1 MPSPSRSL
9 SSPQL
14 SFASIFKVLAVVIGV
29 WTLWQIRDIVL
40 YCFIAL
46 LLAGVI
52 YPLANWA
59 ARYRIPRVVSVLCV
73 YFGLFG
79 LLALIITLL
88 IPALISQSSALV
100 EVYGQHLGNATQF
113 LQSASFMQ
121 HIQQNG
127 FDLGASGLQ
136 NQVQA
141 LASNALS
148 VATDVF
154 GGIAGFIVVL
164 VLALYLVIEDSAIKN
179 IFHQWVPKMYQEFF
193 TRVTWLIMEKLGAW
207 IRGQML
213 LCFIIGLLYLV
224 AFWVVGVP
232 YALLLA
238 VLGGIFE
245 FVPYVGPILAAI
257 PAVILAFTASPAIGI
272 ATIVALIIIQQ
283 LENNLIVPKVMQR
296 SIGMNPIVSIL
307 AFLIGAKLFG
317 IVGAIAAIPV
327 ALAIT
332 VGLTEWQAFHGRLR
346 A

>member
-1 MPSPSRSL
+1 MPSPSRAI

-14 SFASIFKVLAVVIGV
+14 SFVSIFKVLAVVIGV

-52 YPLANWA
+52 YPLANWG

-88 IPALISQSSALV
+88 VPALISQSSAV
-100 EVYGQHLGNATQF
+100 VDIYGQHLGNATQF
-113 LQSASFMQ
+113 LQSASFIQ

-136 NQVQA
+136 GQVQA

-179 IFHQWVPKMYQEFF
+179 IFHQWVPKAYQEFF

-213 LCFIIGLLYLV
+213 LCLIIGLLYLV
-224 AFWVVGVP
+224 AFWLVGVP

-238 VLGGIFE
+238 VLGGLFE
-245 FVPYVGPILAAI
+245 FIPYVGPILAAI
-257 PAVILAFTASPAIGI
+257 PAVILAFTASPAIGV
-272 ATIVALIIIQQ
+272 ATIVALIVIQQ

-346 A
+346 P